1 MEVSVYARC
10 DSVRLE
16 LNGKIIGEK
25 QVSEN
30 HEENAETSLTKEAI
44 SQLVARFDVPFEPG
58 ELKAI
63 GISDGKEVISK
74 VIKTIG
80 TPFKLVLKPERNTI
94 KADRNDL
101 AFISV
106 EVQDNNGNTIP
117 YAGVRVNYTI
127 TGNGELIATGN
138 GSPDQMTSFQQ
149 PTCKTFNGKALI
161 VIRPFARPGKITV
174 TATSEGLASEAV
186 YILILKPKIRSSK
199 NLIPILMSGTSKVMA
214 LSR

>member
-1 MEVSVYARC
+1 MEVSVYTRC

-16 LNGKIIGEK
+16 LNGKIIGVK
-25 QVSEN
+25 QVSESQV
-30 HEENAETSLTKEAI
+30 ENAVTSLTKEAI
-44 SQLVARFDVPFEPG
+44 SQLVARFDVPFKPG

-74 VIKTIG
+74 ILKTIR
-80 TPFKLVLKPERNTI
+80 TPSKLVLKPERNTI

-101 AFISV
+101 AYVSV

-117 YAGVRVNYTI
+117 YAGVLVKFTI

-138 GSPDQMTSFQQ
+138 GSPDQMASFQQ

-161 VIRPFARPGKITV
+161 IVRPFARPGKITV
-174 TATSEGLASEAV
+174 TATSEGL
-186 YILILKPKIRSSK
+186 
-199 NLIPILMSGTSKVMA
+199 TSKAVDIQIQ
-214 LSR
+214 